1 MERGISEVAGKLKE
15 FVIMKKLLALVLVLG
30 MASIGMASVAGAAL
44 QISVHTMPPGQ
55 ETWDPMNPE
64 ESLIWVYPS
73 DELILN
79 VHAGADLST
88 DTYWVLYTK
97 TALGTMT
104 GGVAMDWG
112 AEIDNAVFGDAG
124 ENYVPIMPDEN
135 GVCGGFGFWSTTI
148 IPVDGIVADDI
159 LFHCEDEGDTTIILQ
174 EVTAYWEL
182 GEILDTVVIHQIP
195 EPMTMALL
203 GLGGLGLLRRRRA

>member
-15 FVIMKKLLALVLVLG
+15 FVIMKKLLALALVLG

-44 QISVHTMPPGQ
+44 QISEHTMPPGQ

-73 DELILN
+73 DELILD
-79 VHAGADLST
+79 VYSDADMNT
-88 DTYWVLYTK
+88 DAYWVLYTK
-97 TALGTMT
+97 TALGTMA

-112 AEIDNAVFGDAG
+112 ADIDNGIYGGAHA
-124 ENYVPIMPDEN
+124 NYVPILPDEN
-135 GVCGGFGFWSTTI
+135 GVTGGVFFWGA
-148 IPVDGIVADDI
+148 DIVPAGGVLADEI
-159 LFHCEDEGDTTIILQ
+159 LFHCEKEGDTTIILQ
-174 EVTAYWEL
+174 ELTAYWEL
-182 GEILDTVVIHQIP
+182 GEIYDTVVIHQIP